1 MAPPTTG
8 TAIGA
13 STDTRTD
20 SPGRTR
26 ILEVAAG
33 LFLDHGY
40 EAASLRRIA
49 EDVGIQAASIYHH
62 FESKEDLL
70 ATILRRGMAVMDDA
84 FDRAAGWVDD
94 HDADPRTRL
103 AAHVRAHL
111 AALYENG
118 PFTAVHVT
126 TFRTAPDEVRAA
138 IVPVRDAY
146 EARWTDL
153 LHSLV
158 DAGHLAADTDVG
170 VARVLLLGGMNA
182 TVGRFDPAFG
192 SLDHLTAVAVRQF
205 WDGHAL
211 DDGYGRGTPT

>member
-1 MAPPTTG
+1 MGTRVTTTPP
-8 TAIGA
+8 A
-13 STDTRTD
+13 RPTD
-20 SPGRTR
+20 SSGRTR

-40 EAASLRRIA
+40 EAASVRRIA
-49 EDVGIQAASIYHH
+49 DAVGIQAASIYHH
-62 FESKEDLL
+62 FDSKEELL
-70 ATILRRGMAVMDDA
+70 AAILRRGMAVMDDA
-84 FDRAAGWVDD
+84 FDRATGWADD

-153 LHSLV
+153 LRSMV
-158 DAGHLAADTDVG
+158 DAGDLAADTAVG
-170 VARVLLLGGMNA
+170 PARLLLLGGMNA
-182 TVGRFDPAFG
+182 TVGWFDPAVG
-192 SLDHLTAVAVRQF
+192 SLDDLAETATRQF
-205 WDGHAL
+205 WSGL
-211 DDGYGRGTPT
+211 GRNPREERTP